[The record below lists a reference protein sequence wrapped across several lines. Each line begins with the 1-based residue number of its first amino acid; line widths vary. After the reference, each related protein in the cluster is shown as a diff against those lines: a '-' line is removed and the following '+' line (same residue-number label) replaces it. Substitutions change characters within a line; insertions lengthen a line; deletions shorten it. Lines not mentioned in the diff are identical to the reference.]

1 MAQRTFPESGQD
13 GRSVL
18 GMLSVQVERDPKTG
32 ATVIRSVAPLSS
44 PSGATTTVFDDG
56 RKSIHAVGGSGNQPS
71 SEELGQI
78 LSIVD
83 GVGMRVLLDEVTVT
97 PEEVKMKNEDAHKA
111 PKGKLLS
118 VFSRQNEEETP
129 QDTSRSYEF
138 DLKTQECSG
147 NKEVDRSNTF
157 DLKTQECSGNKE
169 VDGSNTFDLKTQEC
183 SGNKEVDR
191 SNTFDLKTQECSGNK
206 EVDRSNTF
214 DLKTQE
220 CSGNKEVD
228 GSNTF
233 DLKTQECSGNKEVDR
248 SNTFDLKTQECSGNK
263 EVDRSNTFDLKTQEC
278 SGNKEVDRSNMA
290 VRDIPGEVDNVEDLN
305 LEEGPVTLV
314 FMGYSDQ
321 SQEEDEGPIT
331 VERVMI
337 NEEGEETVLGPQ
349 TPQKESKE
357 FQDIPLDGNGV
368 KVQGE
373 EADEGLHDSSSPSIA
388 EGGGTP
394 KRKSCQCCSV
404 M

>member
-32 ATVIRSVAPLSS
+32 AYP
-44 PSGATTTVFDDG
+44 TTTVFDDG

-97 PEEVKMKNEDAHKA
+97 PEEVKMKNEDANKA

-129 QDTSRSYEF
+129 QDTSRSYEVDRSNTLDLKTQECSGNNEVDRSNEF

-147 NKEVDRSNTF
+147 NNEVDRSNEF
-157 DLKTQECSGNKE
+157 DLKTQECSGN
-169 VDGSNTFDLKTQEC
+169 N
-183 SGNKEVDR
+183 EVDR
-191 SNTFDLKTQECSGNK
+191 SNL
-206 EVDRSNTF
+206 
-214 DLKTQE
+214 
-220 CSGNKEVD
+220 
-228 GSNTF
+228 
-233 DLKTQECSGNKEVDR
+233 
-248 SNTFDLKTQECSGNK
+248 
-263 EVDRSNTFDLKTQEC
+263 
-278 SGNKEVDRSNMA
+278 A

-349 TPQKESKE
+349 TPRKESK
-357 FQDIPLDGNGV
+357 DV
-368 KVQGE
+368 
-373 EADEGLHDSSSPSIA
+373 A

>member
-97 PEEVKMKNEDAHKA
+97 PEEVKMKNEDANKA

-169 VDGSNTFDLKTQEC
+169 VD
-183 SGNKEVDR
+183 R
-191 SNTFDLKTQECSGNK
+191 SNKL
-206 EVDRSNTF
+206 
-214 DLKTQE
+214 
-220 CSGNKEVD
+220 
-228 GSNTF
+228 
-233 DLKTQECSGNKEVDR
+233 
-248 SNTFDLKTQECSGNK
+248 
-263 EVDRSNTFDLKTQEC
+263 
-278 SGNKEVDRSNMA
+278 
-290 VRDIPGEVDNVEDLN
+290 RDIPGEVDNVEDLN

>member
-1 MAQRTFPESGQD
+1 MDAP
-13 GRSVL
+13 
-18 GMLSVQVERDPKTG
+18 VERDPKTG

-97 PEEVKMKNEDAHKA
+97 PEEVKMKNEDANKA
-111 PKGKLLS
+111 PTGKLLS

-129 QDTSRSYEF
+129 QDTSKSYEFDLKTQECSGNKGVDRSNKF

-147 NKEVDRSNTF
+147 NKEVDRSNKF
-157 DLKTQECSGNKE
+157 DLKTQERSGNKE
-169 VDGSNTFDLKTQEC
+169 EC

-191 SNTFDLKTQECSGNK
+191 SNKFDLKTQE
-206 EVDRSNTF
+206 R
-214 DLKTQE
+214 
-220 CSGNKEVD
+220 
-228 GSNTF
+228 
-233 DLKTQECSGNKEVDR
+233 
-248 SNTFDLKTQECSGNK
+248 
-263 EVDRSNTFDLKTQEC
+263 

-349 TPQKESKE
+349 TPQKDSKE
-357 FQDIPLDGNGV
+357 FQDIPLDGNGA

-373 EADEGLHDSSSPSIA
+373 EADEGLHISSSPSIA

>member
-1 MAQRTFPESGQD
+1 MKNVHKEREDHFSPKMAQRTFPESGQD

-97 PEEVKMKNEDAHKA
+97 PEEVKMKNEDANKA
-111 PKGKLLS
+111 PTGKLLS

-129 QDTSRSYEF
+129 LDTSRSYEF
-138 DLKTQECSG
+138 DLNTQECSGNKEVDRSNKFDQKTQECSG
-147 NKEVDRSNTF
+147 NKEVDRSN
-157 DLKTQECSGNKE
+157 K
-169 VDGSNTFDLKTQEC
+169 
-183 SGNKEVDR
+183 
-191 SNTFDLKTQECSGNK
+191 
-206 EVDRSNTF
+206 
-214 DLKTQE
+214 
-220 CSGNKEVD
+220 
-228 GSNTF
+228 
-233 DLKTQECSGNKEVDR
+233 
-248 SNTFDLKTQECSGNK
+248 
-263 EVDRSNTFDLKTQEC
+263 FDLKTQEC

-349 TPQKESKE
+349 TPQKDSKE
-357 FQDIPLDGNGV
+357 FQDIPLDGNGA

-373 EADEGLHDSSSPSIA
+373 EADEGLHNSSSPSIA

>member
-1 MAQRTFPESGQD
+1 MEVWDRREHLNVSPHFLPAGTEEDAQVSEEAEDHFSTKMAQRTFPESGQD

-32 ATVIRSVAPLSS
+32 ATVVRSVAPLSS

-56 RKSIHAVGGSGNQPS
+56 RKSIHAVGGSGSQPS

-78 LSIVD
+78 LSVVD

-97 PEEVKMKNEDAHKA
+97 PDEVKTESEDAVKA

-118 VFSRQNEEETP
+118 VFSRQNEDETLL
-129 QDTSRSYEF
+129 DASRSYES

-147 NKEVDRSNTF
+147 SKRLV
-157 DLKTQECSGNKE
+157 Q
-169 VDGSNTFDLKTQEC
+169 
-183 SGNKEVDR
+183 
-191 SNTFDLKTQECSGNK
+191 
-206 EVDRSNTF
+206 
-214 DLKTQE
+214 
-220 CSGNKEVD
+220 
-228 GSNTF
+228 
-233 DLKTQECSGNKEVDR
+233 
-248 SNTFDLKTQECSGNK
+248 
-263 EVDRSNTFDLKTQEC
+263 
-278 SGNKEVDRSNMA
+278 
-290 VRDIPGEVDNVEDLN
+290 DIPGEVNNVEDLS

-321 SQEEDEGPIT
+321 GQEDDEGPIT

-337 NEEGEETVLGPQ
+337 TEEGEETVIGPQ
-349 TPQKESKE
+349 TPPKESKE
-357 FQDIPLDGNGV
+357 FQDILLEGNGA

-373 EADEGLHDSSSPSIA
+373 EADKGLHNSSSPSEA

>member
-97 PEEVKMKNEDAHKA
+97 PEEVKMKNEDANKA

-147 NKEVDRSNTF
+147 NNEVDRSNEF
-157 DLKTQECSGNKE
+157 DLKTQECSGNNE
-169 VDGSNTFDLKTQEC
+169 VDRSNTLDLKTQECSGNNEVDRSNEFDLKTQEC
-183 SGNKEVDR
+183 SGNNEVDR
-191 SNTFDLKTQECSGNK
+191 SNEFDLKTQECSGNN
-206 EVDRSNTF
+206 EVDRSN
-214 DLKTQE
+214 L
-220 CSGNKEVD
+220 
-228 GSNTF
+228 
-233 DLKTQECSGNKEVDR
+233 
-248 SNTFDLKTQECSGNK
+248 
-263 EVDRSNTFDLKTQEC
+263 
-278 SGNKEVDRSNMA
+278 A

-349 TPQKESKE
+349 TPRKESKE
-357 FQDIPLDGNGV
+357 FQDIPLDGNGA

-373 EADEGLHDSSSPSIA
+373 EADEGLHNSSSPSVA